1 MKDNTIRRILAFFLL
16 IAAIFVGVAIAAVR
30 NIDRSAA
37 SNDWVNHTHAII
49 GESVD
54 FFAAMQNSDAALRTF
69 LLTGEARD
77 QAAIQDASAQ
87 IDEHLE
93 VAKALT
99 RQDQEQHQQFVL
111 LEALARQ
118 RSAFIREIVAARMVN
133 DTAAVRTLLAADSG
147 RGFIR
152 DIQKGTELLKSS
164 AMARLADQ
172 DRASYLQAQ
181 QTRWTVWA
189 GVIINV
195 LLLVGAVWLMR
206 DDIAARSLLAATLR
220 EANQQLETKV
230 QERTAELTAAN
241 ARLSTENLERQWGN
255 YALEHQVRYN
265 QLIIDSI
272 NDLVLVLT
280 KTQKIS
286 RVNAAV
292 IHLTGFDT
300 SELVNQPLS
309 QIVRLLGPAEGATA
323 PLHDFIALA
332 LAEGRDLRDQPATLE
347 NKRGRQLAVRLTL
360 FPLRDGAKVVG
371 GIVTLQQQ
379 PA

>member
-1 MKDNTIRRILAFFLL
+1 MKDNTIRRILVFPLV
-16 IAAIFVGVAIAAVR
+16 IAAIFIGVAIAAVR

-37 SNDWVNHTHAII
+37 SSDWVNHTHAVIS
-49 GESVD
+49 ESVD
-54 FFAAMQNSDAALRTF
+54 FFAAMQNLDAALRTF
-69 LLTGEARD
+69 LITGDTRD
-77 QAAIQDASAQ
+77 QAAIRDAAAQ

-99 RQDQEQHQQFVL
+99 RQDPEQHQQFIL

-118 RSAFIREIVAARMVN
+118 RSAFNREIMAARMAN
-133 DTAAVRTLLAADSG
+133 DTAVVRTLLAADSG
-147 RGFIR
+147 GGAIR
-152 DIQKGTELLKSS
+152 DIQKRTEQLKNM
-164 AMARLADQ
+164 AMARLAEQ
-172 DRASYLQAQ
+172 DTASYLRAQ

-189 GVIINV
+189 GVVLNV
-195 LLLVGAVWLMR
+195 LLLAGAVWLIR
-206 DDIAARSLLAATLR
+206 DDITARRLLAAALR

-230 QERTAELTAAN
+230 QERTAELVAAN

-300 SELVNQPLS
+300 TDLVNQPLS
-309 QIVRLLGPAEGATA
+309 RIVRLLGPADGSTA
-323 PLHDFIALA
+323 PLHDSIALA